1 MSKPQFEE
9 LFNLFIRKMKS
20 EFNTSFQKKL
30 NGIIGGSIIRGTSPS
45 LSHVFE
51 DNFADFLY
59 NLFKEKDYKYL
70 IDVNL
75 SVKINSAKSTQYK
88 PDILVI
94 EKRTSTIKA
103 IFELKID
110 DARANDEWV
119 KDANQKLDILK
130 AVSSYQDKTNNY
142 IKYRIIKVDE
152 LGLPIT
158 NRAGKIQHH
167 ERTLSCSP
175 NARVACLALCKEN
188 SRKKT
193 DGTYRT
199 TGDMALYIS
208 DKHFNNQNYSL
219 EDLMDSNN
227 LNTYRL
233 EELINQMGL

>member
-1 MSKPQFEE
+1 MSNLQFEE
-9 LFNLFIRKMKS
+9 LFNMFIRKMKS
-20 EFNTSFQKKL
+20 EFNINFQKKL
-30 NGIIGGSIIRGTSPS
+30 DGIIGGSIIRGTSPS
-45 LSHVFE
+45 MSHVFE
-51 DNFADFLY
+51 DNFADFLF
-59 NLFKEKDYKYL
+59 NLLKDKDYQYL

-75 SVKINSAKSTQYK
+75 SIKINSARNTQYR

-110 DARANDEWV
+110 DARANDDWV
-119 KDANQKLDILK
+119 KEANQKLDILK
-130 AVSSYQDKTNNY
+130 AVSSYQDKTNSY
-142 IKYRIIKVDE
+142 IKYRLVKVDQF
-152 LGLPIT
+152 GRPIT
-158 NRAGKIQHH
+158 NRVGKIQHAMH
-167 ERTLSCSP
+167 TLSCSP

-188 SRKKT
+188 SRKKP
-193 DGTYRT
+193 DKTYRT
-199 TGDMALYIS
+199 TGDLALYIS